1 MPRPSILLACALIFF
16 TGCASLIPATTPD
29 RDILYQVSTLGALQ
43 QGLYQGGMT
52 YGQLKQ
58 HGDFGVGTFDAL
70 DGEMVAT
77 DGKFYQVTS
86 DGVAHRVQD
95 AQTAPFAAITF
106 FDSDKTITL
115 NQSVDFQG
123 LGAFLDSQ
131 LPTRNIFYA
140 IKIVGTFDYVKT
152 RSVPRQKEPYPPL
165 AEVVKTQPTFEFN
178 NVQGTLVGLRSPDY
192 VVGINQPGYH
202 FHFITADEKSGGHV
216 LEMKL
221 HGVTIALD
229 ETRNWETVLPNVPA
243 FNSATIS
250 ASK

>member
-1 MPRPSILLACALIFF
+1 MPRSLIVFGGALIFLA
-16 TGCASLIPATTPD
+16 GCASLAPMTLPE
-29 RDILYQVSTLGALQ
+29 RDTLYQVSTLGALQ

-52 YGQLKQ
+52 YGQLEQ

-95 AQTAPFAAITF
+95 SATAPFAAITF
-106 FDSDKTITL
+106 FDADKTITL
-115 NQSVDFQG
+115 DQSVDFQG
-123 LGAFLDSQ
+123 LGDFLDKQ
-131 LPTRNIFYA
+131 LPTKNIFYA
-140 IKIVGTFDYVKT
+140 IKTVGTFEYIKT

-192 VVGINQPGYH
+192 VAGLNQPGYH

-243 FNSATIS
+243 FNSATFS
-250 ASK
+250 APK